1 MGILSRL
8 FSRKKPK
15 KVSQDVFVAFDFETT
30 GLNANTDDIIQ
41 AGAVRYVNGV
51 EVDSFNVLAKPYKDI
66 DPRITDITGISNED
80 VKNAPSPEAVIHQ
93 LIDFI
98 DSSPIVAHNAPFD
111 LKFLMKY
118 AVNYYPETYDTLKIM
133 RDILPYG
140 ESCKLGDLME
150 RFGIE
155 GDWHDALSDCRAC
168 AELFVRFCRE
178 NTQPYLK
185 GNTYIE
191 NGAPVAHY
199 ITKESVM
206 EYEASLTEGSSFSD
220 EEQTFID
227 ALNTLDYNHPL
238 YALKKGGYIVFR
250 TMGAELFRL
259 KVNKRSQYVLLPGNP
274 EDYLDLG
281 LEITEAT
288 ATECKSQNYVRA
300 ILTKPEDLEAFTD
313 SFKEIE
319 LHLNEAL
326 ELLEL
331 KWEPK

>member
-1 MGILSRL
+1 MGILSHL
-8 FSRKKPK
+8 FSRKKTK
-15 KVSQDVFVAFDFETT
+15 KASQGVFVAFDFETT
-30 GLNANTDDIIQ
+30 GLDANTDDIIQ

-51 EVDSFNVLAKPYKDI
+51 EVDSFNALAKPYKDI
-66 DPRITDITGISNED
+66 EPRITNITGISNED
-80 VKNAPSPEAVIHQ
+80 VKNAPSPEIVIHQ

-98 DSSPIVAHNAPFD
+98 DGAPLVAHNAPFD

-168 AELFVRFCRE
+168 AELFVKFCHE
-178 NTQPYLK
+178 KTQPYLK

-199 ITKESVM
+199 MTKESLM
-206 EYEASLTEGSSFSD
+206 EYEESLTEGSSFND
-220 EEQTFID
+220 EEQTFIE
-227 ALNTLDYNHPL
+227 AFNTLDYNYPL
-238 YALKKGGYIVFR
+238 YALKKSGYIVFR
-250 TMGAELFRL
+250 TIGTELFRL
-259 KVNKRSQYVLLPGNP
+259 KVNKRSQYILLPGNP

-281 LEITEAT
+281 LKITEAT
-288 ATECKSQNYVRA
+288 ATECKNKNHVRA
-300 ILTKPEDLEAFTD
+300 NLTKPEDIEVFSNSL
-313 SFKEIE
+313 KEIE
-319 LHLNEAL
+319 LRLNEL
-326 ELLEL
+326 FELLEL